1 MIILMSE
8 QAIKKRVREL
18 MSIVFRREL
27 PDADAINR
35 ADISEWDSLKHIEL
49 IFMLEEEFQLKFD
62 EGDFEGLASLTHIVE
77 ILERK
82 GAS

>member
-1 MIILMSE
+1 
-8 QAIKKRVREL
+8 
-18 MSIVFRREL
+18 MSIAFRREL
-27 PDADAINR
+27 PDADDVNR
-35 ADISEWDSLKHIEL
+35 AGISEWDSLKHIEL

-62 EGDFEGLASLTHIVE
+62 ESDFEGLVSLTRIVE